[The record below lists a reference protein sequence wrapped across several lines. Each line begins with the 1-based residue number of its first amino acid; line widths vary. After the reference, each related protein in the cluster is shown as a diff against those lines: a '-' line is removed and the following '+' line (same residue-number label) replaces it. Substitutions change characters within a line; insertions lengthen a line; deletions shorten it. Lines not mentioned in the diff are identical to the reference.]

1 MSDLVRARMR
11 RGERV
16 RVLTFYPAF
25 QFLTPFTIP
34 QLAALRCFCYIDT
47 GPHLSDLSETL
58 MEFQENI
65 LGLIGNTPLV
75 RLNRLARDVKAK
87 IFAKMENLNPGFS
100 VKDRIGVSMIE
111 VAEREGKLKPGGTII
126 EATSGNTGIGLALAA
141 AVKGYKC
148 IFVMT
153 DKASV
158 EKSRYLKALGADVV
172 ITPVSAKPGTPDH
185 YVSTAQRIAA
195 ETPNSFYPDQYSNP
209 ANPEAHYRTT
219 GPELWRQTEGKITHF
234 VAGLGTGGTISGTGR
249 FLKEKDPSI
258 KIIGADPYGSIF
270 KTYKETGKIVETT
283 PYLVEGIG
291 QEVVPPNVHI
301 KYVDEVINVTDRDS
315 FEMSRLLGRLE
326 GIFCGGSTGTNLAA
340 ALRVANGL
348 DENAVVVFI
357 VCDTGEHYLTKHH
370 SDEWL
375 KEKRLLE
382 PQKITAGLITGTK
395 KPQAPKSLVSVK
407 PSDTVG
413 EALAIMDDLGV
424 TQIPVLE
431 ESRVVGSLRENRVLA
446 KVVRD
451 RELLNS
457 PVSEVMEA
465 SFPTVDVD
473 ASSSE
478 VTRRLQTSQAVLV
491 EEYGR
496 IVGIIT
502 RHDVLDL
509 KLTH

>member
-1 MSDLVRARMR
+1 
-11 RGERV
+11 
-16 RVLTFYPAF
+16 
-25 QFLTPFTIP
+25 
-34 QLAALRCFCYIDT
+34 
-47 GPHLSDLSETL
+47 

-75 RLNRLARDVKAK
+75 KLDRLARDVKAQVL
-87 IFAKMENLNPGFS
+87 AKMESLNPGYS
-100 VKDRIGVSMIE
+100 VKDRIGVAMIE
-111 VAEREGKLKPGGTII
+111 AAEREGILKPGGTVI

-185 YVSTAQRIAA
+185 YVSTAKRIAS

-209 ANPEAHYRTT
+209 ANPAAHYRTT
-219 GPELWRQTEGKITHF
+219 GPEIWRQTEGKITHF
-234 VAGLGTGGTISGTGR
+234 VAGLGTGGTVSGTGR
-249 FLKEKDPSI
+249 FLKEKNPKI

-270 KTYKETGKIVETT
+270 KTYKETGKIVEAT

-291 QEVVPPNVHI
+291 QEIVPANVHI
-301 KYVDEVINVTDRDS
+301 KYVDEIVNVTDRES
-315 FEMSRLLGRLE
+315 FEMSRLLGRME

-340 ALRVANGL
+340 ALRVAKDL

-382 PQKITAGLITGTK
+382 PQKITAGLLTGTK
-395 KPQAPKSLVSVK
+395 KPQAPKSLVFVR

-413 EALAIMDDLGV
+413 EALEKMDELGV

-431 ESRVVGSLRENRVLA
+431 EGRSVGSLRENRCLA
-446 KVVRD
+446 KVVRN

-465 SFPTVDVD
+465 SFPIVDVD
-473 ASSSE
+473 ASSNE
-478 VTRRLQTSQAVLV
+478 VTRRLQTSPAVLV

-496 IVGIIT
+496 IIGIIT

-509 KLTH
+509 RNVAH

>member
-1 MSDLVRARMR
+1 MQV
-11 RGERV
+11 
-16 RVLTFYPAF
+16 Y
-25 QFLTPFTIP
+25 
-34 QLAALRCFCYIDT
+34 
-47 GPHLSDLSETL
+47 
-58 MEFQENI
+58 ENV
-65 LGLIGNTPLV
+65 LGLIGQTPLV
-75 RLNRLARDVKAK
+75 KLSRLARGVKAK
-87 IFAKMENLNPGFS
+87 IFAKMENLNPGYS
-100 VKDRIGVSMIE
+100 VKDRIGVAMIE
-111 VAEREGKLKPGGTII
+111 AAEQQGILKPGGTVI

-185 YVSTAQRIAA
+185 YVSTARRIAS

-209 ANPEAHYRTT
+209 ANPEIHYRTT
-219 GPELWRQTEGKITHF
+219 GPEIWDQTEGKITHF

-249 FLKEKDPSI
+249 FLKEQNPNI
-258 KIIGADPYGSIF
+258 RIIGADPYGSIF
-270 KTYKETGKIVETT
+270 KTYKETGKIVEAT

-291 QEVVPPNVHI
+291 QEIVPPNVHI
-301 KYVDEVINVTDRDS
+301 RYVDEVINVTDQDS
-315 FEMSRLLGRLE
+315 FEMSRNLGRME

-340 ALRVANGL
+340 ALRVAEGL
-348 DENAVVVFI
+348 DENAIVVFI

-382 PQKITAGLITGTK
+382 PKRITAGLISGTK
-395 KPQAPKSLVSVK
+395 KPQAPKGLVTVK
-407 PSDTVG
+407 PTDTVAD
-413 EALAIMDDLGV
+413 ALGRMDELGLS
-424 TQIPVLE
+424 QIPVLDE
-431 ESRVVGSLRENRVLA
+431 GRAVGSLRENRVLA
-446 KVVRD
+446 RVVRN

-457 PVSEVMEA
+457 PVSEVMEG

-478 VTRRLQTSQAVLV
+478 VTRRLQSSPAVLV

-496 IVGIIT
+496 ITGIIT

-509 KLTH
+509 KLTTGVH